1 MYQLVYGKDTELVH
15 VSQCFEEFLD
25 RPTRLPIVQFKK
37 KRKVTCDKPVT
48 VNVELLC
55 KLCFVHCT
63 LQYPVIV
70 KNFFLKQNEMHN
82 FVHSVYMQ

>member
-37 KRKVTCDKPVT
+37 KKGK
-48 VNVELLC
+48 
-55 KLCFVHCT
+55 
-63 LQYPVIV
+63 
-70 KNFFLKQNEMHN
+70 
-82 FVHSVYMQ
+82 